1 MRVTYFSLLSMS
13 LYFKGIIYGTENLYY
28 SRDCKSVRKI
38 RSRTLTFIQI
48 PSIEQIFILS
58 NSSNVTR
65 LLYKRTQFAKLSS
78 TNCVSKITNDNDR
91 NAVLRLTTK
100 LQISNTIRQTTEF
113 AINLRRKTRITK
125 RSAPSVSCIVR
136 QLSIK
141 LPFKLETCA
150 FVSRWTT
157 PHPRCREPR
166 IFDCSLETYCVS
178 QSKPYWQVSQ
188 LFECRQRFRLGAC
201 RRQRRRRDIVNACS
215 PEKLNTW
222 SAC

>member
-1 MRVTYFSLLSMS
+1 MLHISACYRCRYTSRVSLIERKI
-13 LYFKGIIYGTENLYY
+13 YIIRAVNFL
-28 SRDCKSVRKI
+28 CKSVRKI
-38 RSRTLTFIQI
+38 RSWRLTFIQI
-48 PSIEQIFILS
+48 PSIEQISILFHFS
-58 NSSNVTR
+58 DVTWF
-65 LLYKRTQFAKLSS
+65 LYKRTRFPKLSS
-78 TNCVSKITNDNDR
+78 RNFVSKITNDDDR
-91 NAVLRLTTK
+91 NSTAYDKIANIPRDTPD
-100 LQISNTIRQTTEF
+100 NRIRDKF
-113 AINLRRKTRITK
+113 AHENKNNQ
-125 RSAPSVSCIVR
+125 APSVSCIVR

-141 LPFKLETCA
+141 LPFKLESCA

-157 PHPRCREPR
+157 PHPRCRERR

>member
-1 MRVTYFSLLSMS
+1 MLPGFYTNVFGFQNYQVGT
-13 LYFKGIIYGTENLYY
+13 LYQKLPT
-28 SRDCKSVRKI
+28 
-38 RSRTLTFIQI
+38 TT
-48 PSIEQIFILS
+48 IEIL
-58 NSSNVTR
+58 
-65 LLYKRTQFAKLSS
+65 Q
-78 TNCVSKITNDNDR
+78 
-91 NAVLRLTTK
+91 LTTK
-100 LQISNTIRQTTEF
+100 LQISNAIRQTTKF
-113 AINLRRKTRITK
+113 AINLPTKTRITK
-125 RSAPSVSCIVR
+125 LSAPGVSCIVR

-157 PHPRCREPR
+157 PHPRCRERR